1 MYEIF
6 YEGKTQM
13 SDLVKKKKVKLRV
26 SFYQLN
32 LFNLMR

>member
-6 YEGKTQM
+6 YKGKAQT
-13 SDLVKKKKVKLRV
+13 SDLVKKKVKLRV
-26 SFYQLN
+26 FYQLN

>member
-6 YEGKTQM
+6 YKGKPQT
-13 SDLVKKKKVKLRV
+13 SDLVLKKGKAQ
-26 SFYQLN
+26 SFFYQLN